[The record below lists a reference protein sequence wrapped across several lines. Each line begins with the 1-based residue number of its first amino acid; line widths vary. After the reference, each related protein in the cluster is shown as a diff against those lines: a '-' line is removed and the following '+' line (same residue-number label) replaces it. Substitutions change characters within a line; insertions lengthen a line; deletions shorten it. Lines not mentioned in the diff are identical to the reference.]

1 MRRWFMWIPV
11 LMVASMLFWT
21 VALALGGMSLMAA
34 DRLSVFRS
42 HGCPYQ
48 QQQDEDIVDRD
59 TFSTRGGY
67 DPIVVRIQE
76 SADPQDVGDNQGAGL
91 TGAASGT
98 PSGTMSG
105 SPSGAT
111 EDPPAAHRA
120 SEPGQTAF

>member
-1 MRRWFMWIPV
+1 MWIPV

-42 HGCPYQ
+42 HDCPYQ
-48 QQQDEDIVDRD
+48 QQQEEDIVDRD
-59 TFSTRGGY
+59 SFSTRGGY

-91 TGAASGT
+91 TGA
-98 PSGTMSG
+98 PSGT
-105 SPSGAT
+105 PSGAT
-111 EDPPAAHRA
+111 EDPPAGHRA